1 MTTSRPLPRLDAA
14 EEAGPVR
21 DALSRAGYT
30 ADRVAE
36 REGCK
41 DIYGVWVANHR
52 DIPARPVEDALDALI
67 RLFLDCQSVD
77 AGTIHAH
84 LGEKLA
90 LRLCALGLLRG
101 AGSQAYRATALLYP
115 TASVFI
121 ASDMP
126 TMEDFARIE
135 DAVYPAITPECRSF
149 VRGLPASP
157 CDRFLELC
165 AGTGIA
171 ALLAAPCAGH
181 VWATDLTERAT
192 HFARFNAMLN
202 GLSNVTAVSGDLY
215 EPVAGATFDRIAAH
229 PPYVAAAERTM
240 IYRDG
245 GSDGEWVTRRVIEG
259 VPQHLAPGGVCY
271 CTCVATDRT
280 GAPLEARLREWM
292 GAAGAQFDVIVVTMT
307 SWRPVDR
314 YPQMVANGK
323 MEAPDAARLLRDFE
337 ELKIERQVYA
347 SMAIRRHRGNR
358 PGVTLRRQL
367 GTTDDPAPIARLV
380 RWQSELGEPDALPG
394 ILECRV
400 RVAPGTTRH
409 VVDQLV
415 DGTWK
420 PMKQSLAREHPFTV
434 RTDADA
440 AVYDFLIR
448 ADGVRTVREHWEGM
462 RSAGVIS
469 QDLGEEGFATI
480 IRWLAAAGIIDT
492 TLDAPFA

>member
-1 MTTSRPLPRLDAA
+1 
-14 EEAGPVR
+14 VR
-21 DALSRAGYT
+21 DALAGAGYT
-30 ADRVAE
+30 ADAVAE
-36 REGCK
+36 REGCQ

-67 RLFLDCQSVD
+67 RLFLDCQPV
-77 AGTIHAH
+77 AAEAIHAH
-84 LGEKLA
+84 LGEPTA
-90 LRLCALGLLRG
+90 RRLCALGLLRITE
-101 AGSQAYRATALLYP
+101 AHAYRATALLYP
-115 TASVFI
+115 TASVLI
-121 ASDMP
+121 ASDTP
-126 TMEDFARIE
+126 AIDDIARIE

-171 ALLAAPCAGH
+171 ALLAAPHAGH
-181 VWATDLTERAT
+181 VWAADLTERAT

-215 EPVAGATFDRIAAH
+215 EPVAGGTFDRIAAH
-229 PPYVAAAERTM
+229 PPYVASAERTM

-245 GSDGEWVTRRVIEG
+245 GSDGEWITRRVIEG

-292 GAAGAQFDVIVVTMT
+292 GVAGAQLDVIVVTMN

-323 MEAPDAARLLRDFE
+323 MEAADAARVLHDFE

-358 PGVTLRRQL
+358 PPVTLRRQL
-367 GTTDDPAPIARLV
+367 GTPENPAPIARLI
-380 RWQSELGEPDALPG
+380 RWQSELGDVDALPG
-394 ILECRV
+394 ILACRP
-400 RVAPGTTRH
+400 RIAPGTTRH

-415 DGTWK
+415 GREWK
-420 PMKQSLAREHPFTV
+420 PMKQSLAREHPFTM
-434 RTDADA
+434 RSDADP
-440 AVYDFLIR
+440 AVYDFLMR
-448 ADGVRTVREHWEGM
+448 ADGVQTVREHWEGM

-469 QDLGEEGFATI
+469 QDLSEEGFATI

-492 TLDAPFA
+492 TLDGAFA